1 MKLLG
6 QDLELKFLQP
16 FSLKR
21 PDGRDWTFQ
30 LSPLPLGF
38 QKKLRDKGIT
48 PPTPPVKI
56 SRDSTGKPIR
66 DHAGQVVT
74 FTDLNSAEFLSDS
87 ELYHQ
92 RVAVL
97 AVVEA
102 LRNDSSV
109 CFETVPP
116 EVDGT
121 NGLSWG
127 DFADAVFQ
135 ELEQAG
141 FTPGDLLAF
150 CDEICRISNML
161 DGHLREAQAN
171 FSSLPVNSSS

>member
-6 QDLELKFLQP
+6 QNLELNFLQS
-16 FSLKR
+16 FLLKR
-21 PDGRDWTFQ
+21 ANGSELTFQ

-38 QKKLRDKGIT
+38 QKGLRDKGVT

-56 SRDSTGKPIR
+56 SRDSTGKPMR
-66 DHAGQVVT
+66 DHTGQVIT
-74 FTDLNSAEFLSDS
+74 HADTNSAEFLSDS

-97 AVVEA
+97 AVVES
-102 LRNDSSV
+102 LRNDSNVS
-109 CFETVPP
+109 FKTASPSRNESDSTSWP
-116 EVDGT
+116 E
-121 NGLSWG
+121 
-127 DFADAVFQ
+127 FADAVFQ

-141 FTPGDLLAF
+141 FTPGDLIAF

-161 DGHLREAQAN
+161 DDHLRGAQAN
-171 FSSLPVNSSS
+171 FSSQPENSSS